1 MMTSSTDDKSDI
13 CQFFYQDL
21 FHIVNTVQNN
31 TIKYNTMQ
39 YKLSH
44 KMDQSFL
51 RYSVFF
57 QFFHR
62 RPTNPPHP
70 PPTPLPHK
78 QALRFWKN
86 PNHGKVKLISANFS
100 REKYTRFFFITKQVI
115 KKRNQTKTKSMK
127 PKLLKT
133 LNINQF

>member
-1 MMTSSTDDKSDI
+1 MTSSIDDKSDI

-39 YKLSH
+39 YKLSR

-51 RYSVFF
+51 RCSVFF

-62 RPTNPPHP
+62 RPTSPPCPFP
-70 PPTPLPHK
+70 PPPQTSPEVLKKSH
-78 QALRFWKN
+78 
-86 PNHGKVKLISANFS
+86 HGKVKVISANFS

-115 KKRNQTKTKSMK
+115 KKRNQNKIKSMK

-133 LNINQF
+133 LSINQF

>member
-57 QFFHR
+57 QFFLR
-62 RPTNPPHP
+62 RPTNPPH
-70 PPTPLPHK
+70 LPHK
-78 QALRFWKN
+78 QALIFWKN

>member
-1 MMTSSTDDKSDI
+1 MTSSTDDKSDI

-57 QFFHR
+57 QFFLR

-70 PPTPLPHK
+70 PPHPPPPQTSPEIL
-78 QALRFWKN
+78 
-86 PNHGKVKLISANFS
+86 
-100 REKYTRFFFITKQVI
+100 
-115 KKRNQTKTKSMK
+115 KKSQ
-127 PKLLKT
+127 PW
-133 LNINQF
+133 